1 MKKVIIRFKERV
13 KTRRGYEVYYKE
25 IPRILLRYYFH
36 KLNKKGCW
44 DIEIIDM
51 EDIVKKIDECYKIS
65 SEDIDHHIPR
75 ID

>member
-1 MKKVIIRFKERV
+1 MKKSIIRFKERT

-25 IPRILLRYYFH
+25 IPKILLRYHFY

-44 DIEIIDM
+44 NIEVIDP
-51 EDIVKKIDECYKIS
+51 EDIAKKVYESYNS
-65 SEDIDHHIPR
+65 VDINNHIPR

>member
-1 MKKVIIRFKERV
+1 MKKSIIRFKERV

-25 IPRILLRYYFH
+25 IPKILTRFYFR
-36 KLNKKGCW
+36 KLGKKGCW

-51 EDIVKKIDECYKIS
+51 EDIAKKIDECYKIS
-65 SEDIDHHIPR
+65 SEDINNHIPR

>member
-25 IPRILLRYYFH
+25 IPKLLLRYHFH

-44 DIEIIDM
+44 DIEIINI
-51 EDIVKKIDECYKIS
+51 EDIAKKIDECYSFK
-65 SEDIDHHIPR
+65 SEDINNHIPI